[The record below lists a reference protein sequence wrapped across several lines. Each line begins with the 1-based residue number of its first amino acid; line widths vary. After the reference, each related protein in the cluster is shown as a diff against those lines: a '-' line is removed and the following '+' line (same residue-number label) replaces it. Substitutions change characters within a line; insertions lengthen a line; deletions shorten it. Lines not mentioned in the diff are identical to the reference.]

1 MIKDIFCVTVA
12 VQWLPGKCLGLQFVL
27 IYFVATSHIT
37 SSTIPNCFSV
47 DTLYCPCHRARYLQF
62 FWEIYHKYLGF
73 MEFAKY
79 GEWGKFAASVGH
91 PKAKRFSALG
101 GGAMPSWPLTRG
113 SAPGPRWRLRPQTSV
128 IGSSSALAMCP
139 PHIFWPGDALLIIK
153 WCALHS
159 IWQKCTDTHTQHL
172 FRLTETLRIVID
184 F

>member
-1 MIKDIFCVTVA
+1 MVQWCFPVNVWGYNLCWFTLLLLRTSQA
-12 VQWLPGKCLGLQFVL
+12 VQFQTAFLL
-27 IYFVATSHIT
+27 IHCIVHAIVHDT
-37 SSTIPNCFSV
+37 FS
-47 DTLYCPCHRARYLQF
+47 F